1 MSMVIPSVQV
11 GGEHSIHG
19 EDNVDKLKLVGRTR
33 KTKFIVQLRC
43 KNGLP
48 LRIGKRIWSVSAYY
62 FRTSLRGL
70 HKTLSKV
77 TGTFNK
83 LTNID
88 CWQFVPTEIKCV
100 AAIALFAAKPKT
112 DSEIVR
118 WSAAVD

>member
-1 MSMVIPSVQV
+1 MSMVIRSVQV
-11 GGEHSIHG
+11 GGEHSVHG
-19 EDNVDKLKLVGRTR
+19 EDNVDKLKLVGRPR

-62 FRTSLRGL
+62 FRTSLKDL
-70 HKTLSKV
+70 HKTPSKV

-88 CWQFVPTEIKCV
+88 CW
-100 AAIALFAAKPKT
+100 
-112 DSEIVR
+112 
-118 WSAAVD
+118 